1 MEFGFMKKLF
11 KYIIPAAFF
20 LILLFKPDSAY
31 ADEKEATIAK
41 GVYIDTVDIGGMTVK
56 EAQAAL
62 KKHIESLRGKSFAVL
77 IGDATLVVTMEELDY
92 KYEPNNYIEQAVKLG
107 KAGNLI
113 QRYKDNKDI
122 EHGKKVYPL
131 TYTYNED
138 KLMKILEKAAE
149 KYKVKPKN
157 AAFTRKNGEF
167 IFTDHELGSRMDVE
181 STFIT
186 VKEKL
191 DNWNRLDFIVQA
203 HMVDVLPQYTRE
215 DLEKCTTILGEFTTE
230 YKDSS
235 EDRAA
240 NLANVARLINN
251 AVLYPGDVF
260 SSLDY
265 LLPFTL
271 ENGYYMAGSYN
282 AGRIEQTIGGGA
294 CQVTT
299 TLYNAVLRAE
309 LEIVERHAHSMTVSY
324 VDLAYDAAIAE
335 NSKNFKFKNNLDLP
349 ILIEAFSRDRVI
361 TFRIWG
367 HETRPENRTVKFE
380 NKVLKEIAPPA
391 EDKVTKDP
399 TKPES
404 YRKVTQK
411 AKYGYVAELYKIVYV
426 DGVEVSRELVNK
438 SVYNAEPAHVT
449 IGTKKNSN

>member
-1 MEFGFMKKLF
+1 MKKLF

-157 AAFTRKNGEF
+157 ATFTRKNGEF

-240 NLANVARLINN
+240 NLANGARLINN